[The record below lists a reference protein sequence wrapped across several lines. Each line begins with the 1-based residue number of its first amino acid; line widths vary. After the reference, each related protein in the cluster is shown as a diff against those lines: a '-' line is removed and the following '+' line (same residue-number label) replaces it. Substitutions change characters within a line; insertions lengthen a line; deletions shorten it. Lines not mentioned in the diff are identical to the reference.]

1 MKNFN
6 KNLFTALF
14 ALIVTVFCFSCA
26 NQKRTVYFS
35 GERDSSVIANSTPP
49 ETFIQPNDILSISVN
64 SLNPA
69 ATLIFNTPNISSVA
83 ATGSAGGTVQT
94 PGYLVNVHG
103 YIQFP
108 VLGDIKVSGLTTDQ
122 LRVQLVHSLVDK
134 KLLVDPIVMVRQ
146 LNFKVSVLGEVAH
159 PTVINVPSEKIS
171 LLEALGLAG
180 DITIYGRKDNVLI
193 IREENGVKKIKRLNL
208 NDDELFT
215 SQYYYL
221 KSNDIVYVE
230 ANKDKVAS
238 TSRSTQVLPIVLSG
252 LSLIAII
259 VQGLIYKH

>member
-1 MKNFN
+1 MKNFD
-6 KNLFTALF
+6 KNFLNTFFL
-14 ALIVTVFCFSCA
+14 LIISVFYFSCA
-26 NQKRTVYFS
+26 NQRRTVYFS

-49 ETFIQPNDILSISVN
+49 QTYIQPDDILSISVN

-69 ATLIFNTPNISSVA
+69 ATLIFNTPNISQVA

-108 VLGDIKVSGLTTDQ
+108 VLGDIKVSGLTTDE
-122 LRVQLVHSLVDK
+122 LRVQLVKSLVDK

-238 TSRSTQVLPIVLSG
+238 TSRSTQILPIVLSG
-252 LSLIAII
+252 LSLLAII
-259 VQGLIYKH
+259 VQGIVYKH